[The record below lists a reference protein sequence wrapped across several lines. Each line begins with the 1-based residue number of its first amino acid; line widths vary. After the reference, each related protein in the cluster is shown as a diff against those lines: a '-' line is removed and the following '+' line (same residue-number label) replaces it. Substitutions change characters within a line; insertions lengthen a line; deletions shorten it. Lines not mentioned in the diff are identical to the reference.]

1 MFEQMV
7 KDMHVPPDVLAQLSD
22 EQKDVLHYEIR
33 QEQVRRYNEW
43 QNTPENAP
51 VTPKPRRKARFIYQ
65 KKKKEK
71 HVTFCV
77 DPDGKLAVQKFYVEK
92 FPPIN
97 GTLAIIRPDGS
108 TSRPHVSYEADFPQA
123 DGYSRHTYAHNSS
136 NSSSESITLVPVQ
149 PGKQYMEAHQG
160 AFHGAV
166 QPTTFHRE
174 HWMDMHIGGS
184 PHSDPPQL
192 EPIRIA
198 PIKDG
203 MRSAIVDKSRLRHS
217 DPTLNSQTSSIS
229 IQLNRG
235 RQSMRLNDHPFT
247 ADVKPINT
255 DAGGGSHA
263 SRRAMSVDLHS
274 YDEPAWIYE
283 PGRTEERI
291 VHIRTPSISDLT
303 SDPTQI
309 QISHKHKTSKRRL
322 SSSSTGSDSTDSDV
336 ININQSRGFR
346 RLLISENGSVHEI
359 AQDQSSN
366 AEVPSYSDTESRLRL
381 SFISDQRCNSENSLH
396 TSPELNLRLNSQNA
410 QHPTV
415 ESSPRGDSD
424 SDPRVKFEAVPLV
437 DDKVRGSPSVVID
450 STRSQEILGGLG
462 SGPNELHSIEQ
473 PASNLVSAENSPV
486 LFRRSYANSRS
497 NGFAALPSPT
507 PRRRE
512 LMKVELKSSTLPAK
526 VLSKNVS
533 DEIRRRQEKLWK
545 AVNQKEQKKSNL
557 SWFHESEAPRLIREF
572 HLPRHAPPDGL
583 DENDFGD
590 VPTWFHGPMNKMLAE
605 QLLRAD
611 GRSGAFLTRV
621 SSAFPG
627 YVISYLLDDSVRH
640 QFVSVVI
647 PEETSLSDSQRSLT
661 ETASYQLYPQTNSG
675 HFESLRDLVH
685 FYMETSLASPE
696 KQVLIHPV
704 GQTKRKGEL
713 PDYVDL
719 FYSKFNA
726 ND

>member
-1 MFEQMV
+1 MEV
-7 KDMHVPPDVLAQLSD
+7 K
-22 EQKDVLHYEIR
+22 
-33 QEQVRRYNEW
+33 
-43 QNTPENAP
+43 
-51 VTPKPRRKARFIYQ
+51 
-65 KKKKEK
+65 
-71 HVTFCV
+71 
-77 DPDGKLAVQKFYVEK
+77 
-92 FPPIN
+92 
-97 GTLAIIRPDGS
+97 
-108 TSRPHVSYEADFPQA
+108 
-123 DGYSRHTYAHNSS
+123 
-136 NSSSESITLVPVQ
+136 
-149 PGKQYMEAHQG
+149 QG
-160 AFHGAV
+160 AFHSAV

-174 HWMDMHIGGS
+174 HWMDTHIGGR
-184 PHSDPPQL
+184 PHIDPPQM
-192 EPIRIA
+192 EPTRMA
-198 PIKDG
+198 PVKDG
-203 MRSAIVDKSRLRHS
+203 IRSTIVGQSRLRHS

-235 RQSMRLNDHPFT
+235 PQSMFPNDHPFT

-255 DAGGGSHA
+255 DAGGRSYA
-263 SRRAMSVDLHS
+263 SRRAMSMDLHP
-274 YDEPAWIYE
+274 YDEPAWSYE

-309 QISHKHKTSKRRL
+309 QILQKHKTSKRQI

-336 ININQSRGFR
+336 INSNQCRGFR

-359 AQDQSSN
+359 EQDQ
-366 AEVPSYSDTESRLRL
+366 VPYLDMESRSRL

-396 TSPELNLRLNSQNA
+396 ASPELSLRLDSQDA
-410 QHPTV
+410 PHPTV
-415 ESSPRGDSD
+415 KSSPRGDSD
-424 SDPRVKFEAVPLV
+424 SDSGAKFETAPPA
-437 DDKVRGSPSVVID
+437 DDKVLRSPSVVTD
-450 STRSQEILGGLG
+450 STRSQEILGGFG
-462 SGPNELHSIEQ
+462 RGPNELYSTKQ
-473 PASNLVSAENSPV
+473 PASNLASAENSPV
-486 LFRRSYANSRS
+486 LFRRSYANSQS

-512 LMKVELKSSTLPAK
+512 LMNVELKSNTLPAK

-533 DEIRRRQEKLWK
+533 EEIRRRQEKLWK

-572 HLPRHAPPDGL
+572 HLPRQMPPDGL
-583 DENDFGD
+583 GDKDFHD
-590 VPTWFHGPMNKMLAE
+590 VPTWFHGLMNKMLAE

-627 YVISYLLDDSVRH
+627 YVISYLLGDSVRH
-640 QFVSVVI
+640 QFVSIVI

-675 HFESLRDLVH
+675 HFESLRDLIH

-713 PDYVDL
+713 PDYADL
-719 FYSKFNA
+719 FYSKFST
-726 ND
+726 DD